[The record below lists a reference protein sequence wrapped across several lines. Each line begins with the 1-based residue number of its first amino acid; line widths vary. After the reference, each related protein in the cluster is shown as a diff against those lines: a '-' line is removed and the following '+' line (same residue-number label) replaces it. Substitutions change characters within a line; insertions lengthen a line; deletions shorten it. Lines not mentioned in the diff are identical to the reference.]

1 MPIAAIARTSL
12 VKRSGGQLRHPE
24 RVSRKTE
31 ERAGARGPRSA
42 LPPLVVVAAVLVV
55 AAVVLEP
62 QPVRPTPCE
71 QRSALVDS
79 LGHTHMSQHEKFG
92 FYIQKIAFRL
102 THSA

>member
-1 MPIAAIARTSL
+1 MGSAAEASSL
-12 VKRSGGQLRHPE
+12 VQ
-24 RVSRKTE
+24 
-31 ERAGARGPRSA
+31 AGCSP
-42 LPPLVVVAAVLVV
+42 VAAVLVV

>member
-1 MPIAAIARTSL
+1 M
-12 VKRSGGQLRHPE
+12 
-24 RVSRKTE
+24 SRKTE

-42 LPPLVVVAAVLVV
+42 LPPLVTVPLAVV

-71 QRSALVDS
+71 QRRALVDS

>member
-1 MPIAAIARTSL
+1 M
-12 VKRSGGQLRHPE
+12 
-24 RVSRKTE
+24 SRKTE

-42 LPPLVVVAAVLVV
+42 LPPLVAVPLAVVAAVLVV

-92 FYIQKIAFRL
+92 FYIQKIAFGL